1 VPVIWVKLSD
11 CVDTAFYAGTVF
23 RFSAAFPDEAIVDYM
38 LILDNSVR
46 ETELKLVVTTGGK
59 AGYTNITCKF
69 PHESYLTGALAI
81 KSDWLSANWQEW
93 IYPDT
98 DLTQIFVM
106 TNYPVPISL
115 PE

>member
-1 VPVIWVKLSD
+1 MDWIKLYD
-11 CVDTAFYAGTVF
+11 CADKAFFAGTIF
-23 RFSAAFPDEAIVDYM
+23 RFPAGVPYEAIVDYM
-38 LILDNSVR
+38 LMLDNSA
-46 ETELKLVVTTGGK
+46 EKTELKLVVTTGRK
-59 AGYTNITCKF
+59 AGFVNIACKF
-69 PHESYLTGALAI
+69 PDNSYLAGALAI
-81 KSDWLSANWQEW
+81 KSDWLSANWREW